1 MDTIIDIYN
10 KILYFN
16 DDEIKFIY
24 DKNDVVW
31 FKFSNIAS
39 ILEYKDRNDV
49 LKNM

>member
-24 DKNDVVW
+24 DTEDVLW
-31 FKFSNIAS
+31 FKF
-39 ILEYKDRNDV
+39 L
-49 LKNM
+49 